1 MHLAATTYEHDAGHA
16 PGQATEHATKLRPL
30 LIVHGLFGSQRN
42 WSAIAKRLALRRQ
55 VVTVDLRNHGQS
67 PWSPTHDYRAMAADL
82 AETIAGHAG
91 RMDVLGHSMGG
102 KAAMTLALTEPDRVG
117 RLIVGDIAPVPY
129 DHDQMV
135 YVDAMRALDL
145 SGVTRRS
152 QADAA
157 LAARVP
163 EASVRAFLLQSLTI
177 ENGRAEW
184 RLNLDTLGTEM
195 PKIMGFPALDSRFTG
210 PTLFLTGAGSTYV
223 RPSHRARVLEL
234 FPAAEHQALPG
245 AGHWLHADAPN
256 AFVAA
261 VERFLDRPD

>member
-1 MHLAATTYEHDAGHA
+1 MQLASTTYG
-16 PGQATEHATKLRPL
+16 PATEHRSL

-42 WSAIAKRLALRRQ
+42 WSAIAKRLALHRQ

-67 PWSPTHDYRAMAADL
+67 PWSPTHDYPAMAADL
-82 AETIAGHAG
+82 ARVITAHAG

-117 RLIVGDIAPVPY
+117 RLIVADIAPVAY
-129 DHDQMV
+129 RHNQMQ
-135 YVDAMRALDL
+135 YVNAMRGIDL

-157 LAARVP
+157 LAETVP
-163 EASVRAFLLQSLTI
+163 EAAVRAFLLTSLAV
-177 ENGRAEW
+177 ESGHAEW
-184 RLNLDTLGTEM
+184 RLNLEALAAEM
-195 PKIMGFPALDSRFTG
+195 PKILDFPAIEARFTG
-210 PTLFLTGAGSTYV
+210 PTLFLTGATSDYV
-223 RPSHRARVLEL
+223 RPAYRERVLAR
-234 FPAAEHQALPG
+234 FPAAEHEALAN

-261 VERFLDRPD
+261 VECFLDRQD